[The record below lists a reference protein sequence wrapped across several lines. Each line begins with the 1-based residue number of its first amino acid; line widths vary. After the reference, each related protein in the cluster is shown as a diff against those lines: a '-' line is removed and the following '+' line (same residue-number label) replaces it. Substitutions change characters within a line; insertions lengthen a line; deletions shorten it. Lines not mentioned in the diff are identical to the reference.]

1 MIATAPVIALWV
13 AVFLGGFISGVAGF
27 AFSAVAGA
35 IILHFYP
42 PTFAV
47 PLMMASA
54 LTAQLY
60 SLVKLRNSMEWRQ
73 STSLIIGGL
82 MGIPLG
88 LHALRSVDAHSFRI
102 GFGVFLSMYAAYML
116 FWPSTV
122 TFKDIGGT
130 ITNTAIGFAS
140 GVVGGLTAFPGAL
153 PTMWCDLR
161 GLPKDTKRGVTQ
173 PFIATMQ
180 FVGFVLVLLHGD
192 LLSTDLFS
200 KLAWSMPALMVGTV
214 LGLVTFGRV
223 NDLMFRRIVLL
234 LLLVSGFAL
243 I

>member
-1 MIATAPVIALWV
+1 MNAMAPVIALSA

-47 PLMMASA
+47 PLMMACA

-60 SLVKLRNSMEWRQ
+60 SLVKLRSSMEWLK
-73 STSLIIGGL
+73 SAPLIIGGL

-88 LHALRSVDAHSFRI
+88 LYALRSLDAHSFRI
-102 GFGVFLSMYAAYML
+102 GFGIFLSVYAAYML
-116 FWPSTV
+116 FWPTTV
-122 TFKDIGGT
+122 MFKNIGGT

-153 PTMWCDLR
+153 PTMWCDLQ
-161 GLPKDTKRGVTQ
+161 GLPKDVKRGVTQ

-180 FVGFVLVLLHGD
+180 FFGFVLALLHGD
-192 LLSTDLFS
+192 LSTDLFS

-214 LGLVTFGRV
+214 LGLVTFGKV
-223 NDLMFRRIVLL
+223 NDLMFRRIVLS

>member
-1 MIATAPVIALWV
+1 MIATAPVIALCV

-35 IILHFYP
+35 ILLHFYP
-42 PTFAV
+42 PIFAV
-47 PLMMASA
+47 PLMMACA

-60 SLVKLRNSMEWRQ
+60 SLFKLRSSMEWLQ
-73 STSLIIGGL
+73 SAPLIIGGL

-88 LHALRSVDAHSFRI
+88 LYALRSVDAHSFRT
-102 GFGVFLSMYAAYML
+102 GFGVFLFVYAAYML
-116 FWPSTV
+116 FWPTTV

-161 GLPKDTKRGVTQ
+161 GLPKETKRGVTQ

-180 FVGFVLVLLHGD
+180 FFGFVLVLLHGD
-192 LLSTDLFS
+192 LSTDLFS
-200 KLAWSMPALMVGTV
+200 KLALSMPALMVGTV

-223 NDLMFRRIVLL
+223 NDLMFRRIVLSL
-234 LLLVSGFAL
+234 LLLSGFAL
-243 I
+243 M

>member
-1 MIATAPVIALWV
+1 MIATTSIIALCV
-13 AVFLGGFISGVAGF
+13 AMFLGGFISGVAGF

-47 PLMMASA
+47 PLMMACA

-60 SLVKLRNSMEWRQ
+60 SLIKLRRSMEWLQ
-73 STSLIIGGL
+73 SAPLIIGGV

-88 LHALRSVDAHSFRI
+88 LYALRSVDAHSFRI
-102 GFGVFLSMYAAYML
+102 GFGIFLSLYAAYML
-116 FWPSTV
+116 FWPTTV
-122 TFKDIGGT
+122 TIKQIGGG
-130 ITNTAIGFAS
+130 ITDTAIGFAS

-161 GLPKDTKRGVTQ
+161 GLPKDIKRGVTQ

-180 FVGFVLVLLHGD
+180 FFGFVLVLVHGD
-192 LLSTDLFS
+192 LPTTDLLA
-200 KLAWSMPALMVGTV
+200 KLAWSMPALIVGTV
-214 LGLVTFGRV
+214 LGLLTFGRV
-223 NDLMFRRIVLL
+223 NDLVFRRIVLL
-234 LLLVSGFAL
+234 LLLLSGFAL
-243 I
+243 L

>member
-1 MIATAPVIALWV
+1 VSVPIIFLFLG
-13 AVFLGGFISGVAGF
+13 VFLGGFISGVAGF

-42 PTFAV
+42 PTFAI
-47 PLMMASA
+47 PLMMACA

-60 SLVKLRNSMEWRQ
+60 SLFKLRNSMEWRQ
-73 STSLIIGGL
+73 SLPMIVGGL
-82 MGIPLG
+82 VGIPLG
-88 LHALRSVDAHSFRI
+88 LYALRSVDAHSFRV
-102 GFGVFLSMYAAYML
+102 GFGIFLSAYAAYML
-116 FWPSTV
+116 FWPTTM

-130 ITNTAIGFAS
+130 ITTTAIGFAS

-161 GLPKDTKRGVTQ
+161 GLPKDIKRGITQ

-180 FVGFVLVLLHGD
+180 CFGFCLAAIHGD
-192 LLSTDLFS
+192 VSADLVS
-200 KLAWSMPALMVGTV
+200 KIAWSMPALILGTV
-214 LGLVTFGRV
+214 LGLIAFGSV

-243 I
+243 L

>member
-1 MIATAPVIALWV
+1 VGENAPIIFLCLG
-13 AVFLGGFISGVAGF
+13 VFLGGFISGVAGF

-54 LTAQLY
+54 LIAQLY
-60 SLVKLRNSMEWRQ
+60 SLFKLRSSMQWRQ
-73 STSLIIGGL
+73 SMPFIVGGL
-82 MGIPLG
+82 AGIPIG
-88 LHALRSVDAHSFRI
+88 LYALRTVDAHSFRV
-102 GFGVFLSMYAAYML
+102 GFGIFLSAYAAYML
-116 FWPSTV
+116 FWPTTV
-122 TFKDIGGT
+122 TLKHIGGT
-130 ITNTAIGFAS
+130 VTNTAIGFVS

-161 GLPKDTKRGVTQ
+161 GLPKDAKRGITQ

-180 FVGFVLVLLHGD
+180 FFGFSLATLHGD
-192 LLSTDLFS
+192 VSANLVF
-200 KLAWSMPALMVGTV
+200 KLAWSMPALILGTV
-214 LGLVTFGRV
+214 LGLIAFGRV
-223 NDLMFRRIVLL
+223 NDVMFRRIVLS

-243 I
+243 M

>member
-1 MIATAPVIALWV
+1 VGENAPLIFLCLG
-13 AVFLGGFISGVAGF
+13 VFLGGFISGVAGF

-47 PLMMASA
+47 PLMMACA

-60 SLVKLRNSMEWRQ
+60 SLFKLRSSMEWRR
-73 STSLIIGGL
+73 SMPFIIGGL
-82 MGIPLG
+82 AGIPLG
-88 LHALRSVDAHSFRI
+88 LYALRNVDAHNFRV
-102 GFGVFLSMYAAYML
+102 GFGIFLSAYAAYML
-116 FWPSTV
+116 FWPTTV
-122 TFKDIGGT
+122 TFKEIGGT
-130 ITNTAIGFAS
+130 AINTAIGFVS

-153 PTMWCDLR
+153 PTIWCDLR
-161 GLPKDTKRGVTQ
+161 GLPKDAKRGITQ

-180 FVGFVLVLLHGD
+180 FFGFCLAALHGD
-192 LLSTDLFS
+192 VSADLVS
-200 KLAWSMPALMVGTV
+200 KLAWSMPALMLGTV
-214 LGLVTFGRV
+214 LGLIAFGRV
-223 NDLMFRRIVLL
+223 NDLMFRRIVLG